1 MLKIT
6 SDQWN
11 RYSLKYSKL
20 IWTIAHRIS
29 GDSMTASLE
38 DNFSDLSI
46 AALESINGFHKKT
59 GKSFDEMIEMKLFD
73 QYTKTCLWTA
83 KARKGVKLTERM
95 PFRKRHISF
104 NNYLDSSENSEF
116 SEFDIEDTSATAR
129 YSRVDA
135 DDMYESY
142 DKKIQRLICLLESN
156 PEMMTESGDLKI
168 QPIAKKMNMT
178 PKKVAQLIKIMEN
191 KNDCNR

>member
-11 RYSLKYSKL
+11 TYSLKYSKL
-20 IWTIAHRIS
+20 MWTIAHRIS
-29 GDSMTASLE
+29 GDTMTASLE

-59 GKSFDEMIEMKLFD
+59 GKSFDEMISMKLFD

-95 PFRKRHISF
+95 PFRKKHVSLNGLIDD
-104 NNYLDSSENSEF
+104 NNIQ
-116 SEFDIEDTSATAR
+116 FDVPDTSALTR
-129 YSRVDA
+129 YAQVDA
-135 DDMYESY
+135 EDMYDSY
-142 DKKIQRLICLLESN
+142 DNKVQKLIKVLMES
-156 PEMMTESGDLKI
+156 PEVMTESGDLKI
-168 QPIAKKMNMT
+168 HPIAKKMNMA
-178 PKKVAQLIKIMEN
+178 PAKVMKLIKIMET
-191 KNDCNR
+191 KNDPN